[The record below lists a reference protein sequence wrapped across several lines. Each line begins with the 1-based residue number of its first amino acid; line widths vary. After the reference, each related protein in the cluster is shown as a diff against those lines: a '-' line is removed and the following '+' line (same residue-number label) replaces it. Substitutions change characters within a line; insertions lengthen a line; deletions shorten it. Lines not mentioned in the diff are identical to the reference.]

1 MSIWIQML
9 YSGFKRE
16 NHSHSLETTMTIS
29 IADLFAARL
38 AELQEKEL
46 ESQRKINETI
56 ANVKSLIAELEAI
69 EFPEV

>member
-9 YSGFKRE
+9 YSGLKRE
-16 NHSHSLETTMTIS
+16 NHSHSLETTMTTS

-46 ESQRKINETI
+46 ESQRKTAETL
-56 ANVKSLIAELEAI
+56 ARLKGLVSELEALDFS
-69 EFPEV
+69 EA

>member
-1 MSIWIQML
+1 
-9 YSGFKRE
+9 
-16 NHSHSLETTMTIS
+16 MTIS